1 MCTQYVDCINYTYVC
16 KNFRRLR
23 ELGYGGGG
31 SRFAGHAGNGVCQY
45 IHNTDAGGGQVHMRG
60 ARTLW
65 DGREGDENAGIN
77 ILE

>member
-1 MCTQYVDCINYTYVC
+1 MEGKKKK
-16 KNFRRLR
+16 KNNAKV
-23 ELGYGGGG
+23 
-31 SRFAGHAGNGVCQY
+31 SGHY
-45 IHNTDAGGGQVHMRG
+45 ICPRTNTDAGGGQVHMRG

>member
-1 MCTQYVDCINYTYVC
+1 MEKTLTGDCRGNWGDRGGT
-16 KNFRRLR
+16 RSSSGRLR

-65 DGREGDENAGIN
+65 DGREGD
-77 ILE
+77 